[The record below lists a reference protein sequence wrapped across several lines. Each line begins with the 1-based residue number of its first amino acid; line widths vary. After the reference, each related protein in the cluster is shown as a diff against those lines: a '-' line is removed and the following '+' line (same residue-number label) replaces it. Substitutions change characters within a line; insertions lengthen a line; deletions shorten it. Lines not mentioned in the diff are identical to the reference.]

1 MDSECNHNHR
11 QRGMKATMK
20 NVLVQSA
27 RDVYHNMKFIFLFWG
42 TNAAFALLLTLPLY
56 RLLNENLNRSLIGS
70 SLTHD
75 FNYTWFLQFT
85 NIFKNNVDELP
96 YLIIAVTAIYT
107 LIQTF
112 YLGGLISVFHFPQK
126 NHFSDFF
133 YGSVKYWYRFLKV
146 LLISIV
152 LYVALFLLN
161 NYLGEIIS
169 SVFSGKGNELAE
181 IIFRSL
187 RYLLLI
193 FLIGIVTM
201 ISDYTKVS
209 LALSDSEKVFREIE
223 KVLRLMKKN
232 FYLIF
237 SVFLLVALLGAFG
250 SVIYNLLEALVPSEP
265 VYFLILAFVLQQ
277 MLVIFRLYIRMF
289 FYSTEVNIYKDVVAD
304 FAAVDFGEEE
314 VEIKK

>member
-1 MDSECNHNHR
+1 
-11 QRGMKATMK
+11 MKNTMK

-27 RDVYHNMKFIFLFWG
+27 RDVYNNLKFIFLFWG
-42 TNAAFALLLTLPLY
+42 TNAVFALLLTLPLY

-75 FNYTWFLQFT
+75 FNYTWFLQFS
-85 NIFKNNVDELP
+85 NIFKSNIDELP

-112 YLGGLISVFHFPQK
+112 FLGGLISVFHFPKK
-126 NHFSDFF
+126 NHFTDFF

-146 LLISIV
+146 LIVSIV
-152 LYVALFLLN
+152 LYAALFILN
-161 NYLGEIIS
+161 DYLGDLIS
-169 SVFSGKGNELAE
+169 FLFVGNGNELAE
-181 IIFRSL
+181 IIIRSL

-193 FLIGIVTM
+193 FLIGMVTM

-209 LALSDSEKVFREIE
+209 LALADREKVFSEI
-223 KVLRLMKKN
+223 KSVLVLMKKN

-237 SVFLLVALLGAFG
+237 NIFLFVALLGAVG
-250 SVIYNLLEALVPSEP
+250 SVIYNFLEALIPSEP

-289 FYSTEVNIYKDVVAD
+289 FYSTEVNIYKDIVAD
-304 FAAVDFGEEE
+304 FAAVDISDDKT
-314 VEIKK
+314 EIKK

>member
-1 MDSECNHNHR
+1 
-11 QRGMKATMK
+11 MK
-20 NVLVQSA
+20 NSLKNILSISA

-56 RLLNENLNRSLIGS
+56 RLLNENLNHSLIGS

-85 NIFKNNVDELP
+85 SIFKNNVDELP

-112 YLGGLISVFHFPQK
+112 YLGGLISVFHFPKK

-146 LLISIV
+146 LLVSIL
-152 LYVALFLLN
+152 LYVALFALN
-161 NYLGEIIS
+161 NYLGNLIS
-169 SVFSGKGNELAE
+169 FLFRGNGNELAE
-181 IIFRSL
+181 IIFRSV

-193 FLIGIVTM
+193 FLIGMVTM

-209 LALSDSEKVFREIE
+209 LALNDREKVFSEI
-223 KVLRLMKKN
+223 KSVLKLMRKN

-237 SVFLLVALLGAFG
+237 NIFFFVAVLGAVG
-250 SVIYNLLEALVPSEP
+250 SVIYNFLEALIPSEP

-289 FYSTEVNIYKDVVAD
+289 FYSTEVNIYKDIVAD
-304 FAAVDFGEEE
+304 FASVDMGEKEM
-314 VEIKK
+314 EIKA